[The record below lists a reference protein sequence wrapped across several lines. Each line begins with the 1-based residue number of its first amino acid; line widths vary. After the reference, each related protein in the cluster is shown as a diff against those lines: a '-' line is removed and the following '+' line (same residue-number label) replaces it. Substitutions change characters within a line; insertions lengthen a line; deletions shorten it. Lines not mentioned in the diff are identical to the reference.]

1 MTAVTRAGVYQG
13 VPSAQYIERLLSL
26 IGIADVLAGQG
37 EISAA
42 VLDFYDVL
50 DFGELDHRIHSDV
63 DIGLA
68 HIVVQQHGQLGG

>member
-1 MTAVTRAGVYQG
+1 MTAVTQAGVNQG

-26 IGIADVLAGQG
+26 IGIAVVLAGQG

-50 DFGELDHRIHSDV
+50 DFGELDCSIHTDI

-68 HIVVQQHGQLGG
+68 HIVVQQHG